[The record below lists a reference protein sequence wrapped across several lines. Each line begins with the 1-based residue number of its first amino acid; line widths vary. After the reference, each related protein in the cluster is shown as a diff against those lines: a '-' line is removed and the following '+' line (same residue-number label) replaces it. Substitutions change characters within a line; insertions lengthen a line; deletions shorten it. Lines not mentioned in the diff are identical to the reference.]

1 MLRENI
7 IGAEINLA
15 VVITMIDANQH
26 DYDRKA
32 CLHLPTKTDKYMTT
46 HVHTSISIICLKR
59 LC

>member
-1 MLRENI
+1 MLRKNI

-26 DYDRKA
+26 DHDRKA

-46 HVHTSISIICLKR
+46 YVHTPISIYA
-59 LC
+59 